1 MVFLPSYFVSDFA
14 RIFDRISLIRG
25 IFKLLVFFFEKQHG
39 PNFVQKYEIST
50 LLIATHSYKTRQACR
65 VFKKKKISNKF
76 LLYRMNWD

>member
-25 IFKLLVFFFEKQHG
+25 IFKLLVFFFEKQQG
-39 PNFVQKYEIST
+39 SNFVQKYEIST

-65 VFKKKKISNKF
+65 VLKENKKNLF
-76 LLYRMNWD
+76 TMN